1 MHVVGIGLTPVKGM
15 AHEPLAA
22 LELPRGGL
30 PGDRAFCFYDVAKD
44 RVLRTVD
51 HDALLACR
59 ARFEPPVLT
68 ISTPAGEAT
77 GEVVATGTRYVA
89 DYWGRPTE
97 LTALEGPWSD
107 LVSRHLGTEAVL
119 CRVGRRGAVVWGGA
133 VSVVTTSSL
142 AEIARRIGR
151 DAEDGRRFRATF
163 TVDTGDAAAFVED
176 AWTGR
181 QLRLGD
187 AVVRVRG
194 PLERCAVIDRRPEA
208 GGRDATVLRAL
219 AADRRLNGQLVFG
232 VHADVIHPGTV
243 RLGGAVAVG
252 SEGFSPAG
260 AAGNDGSRAGH
271 GRG

>member
-15 AHEPLAA
+15 AHEPLHA

-59 ARFEPPVLT
+59 AHFEPPVLT
-68 ISTPAGEAT
+68 ISTPVGEAT
-77 GEVVATGTRYVA
+77 GEAVATGTRYVA

-97 LTALEGPWSD
+97 LTAVDGPWSD
-107 LVSRHLGTEAVL
+107 LVSRYLGTEAVL
-119 CRVGRRGAVVWGGA
+119 CRVGRTGGVVWGGA

-142 AEIARRIGR
+142 TEIARRIGR

-163 TVDTGDAAAFVED
+163 VVDAADAAAFVED

-181 QLRLGD
+181 RLTLGD

-194 PLERCAVIDRRPEA
+194 PLERCALVDRRPEA

-219 AADRRLNGQLVFG
+219 AADRRMNGQIVFG
-232 VHADVIHPGTV
+232 VHADVVHPGTV
-243 RLGGAVAVG
+243 RLGSRVAVG
-252 SEGFSPAG
+252 SEASSPVGLAPH
-260 AAGNDGSRAGH
+260 DGSRTGH
-271 GRG
+271 G